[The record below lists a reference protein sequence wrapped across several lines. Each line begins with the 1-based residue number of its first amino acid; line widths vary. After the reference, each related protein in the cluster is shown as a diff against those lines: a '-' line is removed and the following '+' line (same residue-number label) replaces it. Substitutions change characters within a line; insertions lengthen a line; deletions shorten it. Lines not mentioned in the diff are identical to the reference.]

1 MRRTPTQETI
11 SHRLTFTQ
19 AELKALFTIADD
31 GLSALAQEIM
41 SGRDWSVIDVYFRD
55 PQGLKAAQRAM
66 TKIQKALSR
75 CKQGP

>member
-11 SHRLTFTQ
+11 SYRLTFTQ
-19 AELKALFTIADD
+19 VELKALFTIADD

-75 CKQGP
+75 CK